1 MAQRDCR
8 SDDWSGHGS
17 HRRLRSAVGSL
28 STVNSAGQG
37 RDGASPGTIVH
48 RRHAGPR
55 GSSTD
60 CDTAMVVV
68 SVDRARRMRST
79 GRRLLRTETWS
90 GAEEPSRRACVPE
103 GPVRRLHRA
112 RLCQPHTRW
121 LRHIAARCTVTANL
135 VMVGKSGRD
144 DSGKQKPRPLATKR
158 RCKRRTKRW
167 GRQTTGSCLL
177 PPKHRRAGWIGA
189 GDPPPCNPKHHPAT
203 TRMAWRSRGRVPCE
217 AHSMRVPGRH
227 ARSAPLHVPSATPD
241 TPQAA
246 WAGLP
251 QVAGPVGCMDRR
263 SAAYH
268 RPQRLSMSL
277 ADGLRVAGRGAP
289 LHGVHGCR
297 M

>member
-1 MAQRDCR
+1 M
-8 SDDWSGHGS
+8 
-17 HRRLRSAVGSL
+17 
-28 STVNSAGQG
+28 
-37 RDGASPGTIVH
+37 
-48 RRHAGPR
+48 
-55 GSSTD
+55 
-60 CDTAMVVV
+60 VV
-68 SVDRARRMRST
+68 SVHRARRMRST

-189 GDPPPCNPKHHPAT
+189 GGPPPRNPSTTPPHYPHGMAIPGQGAVRGPFHARPGAT
-203 TRMAWRSRGRVPCE
+203 CPKRAAPC
-217 AHSMRVPGRH
+217 AIRH
-227 ARSAPLHVPSATPD
+227 AGHATSCVGWTSA
-241 TPQAA
+241 
-246 WAGLP
+246 
-251 QVAGPVGCMDRR
+251 GCR
-263 SAAYH
+263 AC
-268 RPQRLSMSL
+268 
-277 ADGLRVAGRGAP
+277 
-289 LHGVHGCR
+289 GVHG
-297 M
+297 